1 MTNWSSHTSWEVP
14 KVKLSYLLRR
24 LLFLVIVMW
33 TAATVLFVIP
43 RLSRVNPIR
52 ERFAALAR
60 STGYAPKDL
69 ESIIASYEV
78 RFGLNK
84 PLGEQYF
91 EYMGSILRGDLGV
104 SLMNFPKPVA
114 ELIGEA
120 LPWTAGLLS
129 VTTLLTF
136 VFGTVIGALA
146 GWPRSPSWIRGMVT
160 PLIVL
165 AAIPAY
171 ILGLL
176 LVYLLGFR
184 LQLFPMGGAF
194 SPGLI
199 KAFTLP
205 FMLDVLKHAVLP
217 ALSLILAS
225 VGFWAISMRG
235 MGVTIQGEDY
245 VNFAEH
251 KGLKPN
257 RIFYWYYVRNAI
269 LPQVTSLALAFGAVI
284 SAGVLVESLYG
295 FPGIGS
301 TLGAAIVANDYFVIY
316 GIGYI
321 TVVTVAVSMLIVDLL
336 YPMLDPRIRYDRK

>member
-1 MTNWSSHTSWEVP
+1 MRLGYIV
-14 KVKLSYLLRR
+14 RR
-24 LLFLVIVMW
+24 FFFLIFVIW
-33 TAATVLFVIP
+33 TAATVLFFIP

-69 ESIIASYEV
+69 ETIIANYELK
-78 RFGLNK
+78 FGFNK
-84 PLGEQYF
+84 PLVEQYID
-91 EYMGSILRGDLGV
+91 YMVSVLRGDLGV
-104 SLMNFPKPVA
+104 SIMAFPKPVT

-136 VFGTVIGALA
+136 LIGTAIGALA
-146 GWPRSPSWIRGMVT
+146 GWPRSPRWVKGMVT
-160 PLIVL
+160 PLMVL

-171 ILGLL
+171 TLGLL
-176 LVYLLGFR
+176 LVYFIGFR
-184 LQLFPMGGAF
+184 LKLLPMGGAYT
-194 SPGLI
+194 PGTI
-199 KAFTLP
+199 RAFTLP
-205 FMLDVLKHAVLP
+205 FILDVVNHAILP

-225 VGFWAISMRG
+225 VGFWALSMRG

-251 KGLKPN
+251 KGLKQR

-269 LPQVTSLALAFGAVI
+269 LPQVTSLALALGGVV
-284 SAGVLVESLYG
+284 SAGILVEGLYG

-301 TLGAAIVANDYFVIY
+301 TLNAAIAANDYFVIY
-316 GIGYI
+316 GIGFI
-321 TVVTVAVSMLIVDLL
+321 TIFAVGISMFAVDLL
-336 YPMLDPRIRYDRK
+336 YPLLDPRIRYDRK